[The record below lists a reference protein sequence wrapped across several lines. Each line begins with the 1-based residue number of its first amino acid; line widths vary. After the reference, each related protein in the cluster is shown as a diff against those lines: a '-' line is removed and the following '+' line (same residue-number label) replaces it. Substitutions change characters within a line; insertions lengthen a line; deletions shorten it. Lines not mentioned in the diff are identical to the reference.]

1 MLTII
6 KNKYKNIKDKILHFL
21 VYKEINKTWDNIDS
35 YTVMLTIIKN
45 KQKNREKLRFH
56 VYKEIKTWDNV
67 DLNEYSNKTSKFL
80 FSTKAFFW
88 LHSPILCDAPKAWAK
103 HFEVESETLH
113 LYQPKP
119 DLCTPEIQKID
130 GSWFTD
136 KSPIRDL
143 ISEWLDKS
151 KLQYQTKIDYQEAYL
166 DRCIAKAK
174 GFLESNSGGIYQES
188 PIHEHMT
195 NNSLPD
201 GVFELGVLS
210 YALFFLQLKKS
221 GLLTF
226 IIPAIMYSF
235 YSLFNNMSN
244 SLYLY
249 RINKMLDSLLLNK
262 TRFFSLVEFNNSIK
276 EISNKF
282 INIVKPKIFGRVL
295 KNFCKSFLVK
305 VQKQKV
311 NYYSHLLETNYF
323 TNKYT
328 AWFYNKPIDATLRV
342 NMLNKTATFYSNP
355 YSVPVQVS
363 TTKPSHKNLIGFS
376 SERLIFRPLLAS
388 DFPAYL
394 AICMSEAPLYNSG
407 TSSTSS
413 QSQLAT
419 FVQDTRKFFIER
431 KLIHYA
437 MVGIFLKKSDGT
449 EGELI
454 GDGGVFSLENEDYK
468 WPEVYYVLKKEF
480 WNKGYA
486 TEFLKRFLD
495 VWWSLPRDNTPM
507 RVQSI
512 SLGKYFYH
520 QEVKERLVAEIHMS
534 NIGSRRVIEKAGF
547 VFYGYLGAKQEYG
560 YWVLISPN

>member
-1 MLTII
+1 
-6 KNKYKNIKDKILHFL
+6 
-21 VYKEINKTWDNIDS
+21 
-35 YTVMLTIIKN
+35 
-45 KQKNREKLRFH
+45 
-56 VYKEIKTWDNV
+56 
-67 DLNEYSNKTSKFL
+67 
-80 FSTKAFFW
+80 
-88 LHSPILCDAPKAWAK
+88 
-103 HFEVESETLH
+103 
-113 LYQPKP
+113 
-119 DLCTPEIQKID
+119 
-130 GSWFTD
+130 
-136 KSPIRDL
+136 
-143 ISEWLDKS
+143 
-151 KLQYQTKIDYQEAYL
+151 
-166 DRCIAKAK
+166 
-174 GFLESNSGGIYQES
+174 
-188 PIHEHMT
+188 
-195 NNSLPD
+195 
-201 GVFELGVLS
+201 
-210 YALFFLQLKKS
+210 
-221 GLLTF
+221 
-226 IIPAIMYSF
+226 MYSF
-235 YSLFNNMSN
+235 YSLFNKMSN
-244 SLYLY
+244 SLCLY
-249 RINKMLDSLLLNK
+249 RINKMFDSLLLNK
-262 TRFFSLVEFNNSIK
+262 TQFFSLADFNNSIK

-282 INIVKPKIFGRVL
+282 IKIVKPNIFGRVL

-305 VQKQKV
+305 VQKEKV
-311 NYYSHLLETNYF
+311 NYYSHLLDTNNF

-328 AWFYNKPIDATLRV
+328 AWLYNKPIDATLRV

-394 AICMSEAPLYNSG
+394 AICMPESPLYNSG

-437 MVGIFLKKSDGT
+437 MVGIFLKKADGT

-454 GDGGVFSLENEDYK
+454 GDGGVFSLDNEDNK

-495 VWWSLPRDNTPM
+495 VWWSLPRENTPM